1 VIAAAPAPVA
11 VDQMVVF
18 KTGRALTRRASTRGL
33 RVRVG
38 HRPCAVGSRTPL
50 AALVRSKPGRIRL
63 RDFASCSRR
72 PIDAGGLY
80 VSAIGRE
87 SERGHGGWVYK
98 VGHRAATAG
107 AADPSGPF
115 GSGLLR
121 RGQRI
126 TWFYCLRAGA
136 CQSTL
141 ELRVRAEPGGA
152 VATVRAYDDDGRGRP
167 VEGATVS
174 AGAAGATTG
183 GDGRARLVLSAG
195 RYRVHAEKAGLVRS
209 FDERVA
215 VG

>member
-1 VIAAAPAPVA
+1 VIAAAPPP

-18 KTGRALTRRASTRGL
+18 KSGRSIIRHVSTRGL

-38 HRPCAVGSRTPL
+38 HHRCAVGSRTPL

-63 RDFASCSRR
+63 RDFASCSRHAR
-72 PIDAGGLY
+72 DAGGLY

-87 SERGHGGWVYK
+87 AERGRGGWVYK
-98 VGHRAATAG
+98 VGHKAATAG

-115 GSGLLR
+115 GRGLLR
-121 RGQRI
+121 RGQRV
-126 TWFYCLRAGA
+126 TWFYCLRAGD

-141 ELRVRAEPGGA
+141 ELKARADATGA
-152 VATVRAYDDDGRGRP
+152 TVTVRAYDDDGKSTP
-167 VEGATVS
+167 AVGATVRAGS
-174 AGAAGATTG
+174 ATATTG
-183 GDGRARLVLSAG
+183 AGGSARLTLAPGS
-195 RYRVHAEKAGLVRS
+195 YRVHAEKRGVVRS